1 MSLYELTKQ
10 QLSSVTA
17 EYLGLYRGKQY
28 SIPDLEYIV
37 KYTGIK
43 LKTIL
48 ITQKH
53 LTESFCREYLLSD
66 DYRIFDGDD
75 ILVSEVIH
83 YQPHLKECFNL

>member
-10 QLSSVTA
+10 QLSSVNA
-17 EYLGLYRGKQY
+17 EYLGLYSWKQY

-37 KYTGIK
+37 KYTAVK

-75 ILVSEVIH
+75 ILISEVIH

>member
-1 MSLYELTKQ
+1 MSLYELTET

-17 EYLGLYRGKQY
+17 EYLGLYNGKQY

-37 KYTGIK
+37 KYTAVK

-66 DYRIFDGDD
+66 NYKIFDDDD
-75 ILVSEVIH
+75 IFVSEVI
-83 YQPHLKECFNL
+83 YFQPHLKECFNL